1 MQCYIAMEN
10 IRNIVYWNCC
20 CQIYNGC
27 PTIDNFLNCDKKYCC
42 YWQFVDH
49 YNFELLHK
57 VKRDISLMKAL
68 YNQILEDI
76 KVLKLFKNVNHF
88 ASNYD
93 VFYPACFIEKRTE
106 ERRFQL
112 IEFLFHYR

>member
-1 MQCYIAMEN
+1 
-10 IRNIVYWNCC
+10 
-20 CQIYNGC
+20 
-27 PTIDNFLNCDKKYCC
+27 
-42 YWQFVDH
+42 
-49 YNFELLHK
+49 
-57 VKRDISLMKAL
+57 MKAL
-68 YNQILEDI
+68 YNEILEDI